1 MRNVPGAQ
9 ITVRCDC
16 GQMRYLAYGEEW
28 VCEQCGRR
36 WNTSQIPADEYWG
49 IMREM
54 RRYRLNVM
62 GFAVVVAVSAIVL
75 GLTLGVQFFFLMPL
89 VLGFWFLFYMPRW
102 RQKVRARARS
112 LPTWKL
118 HPE

>member
-1 MRNVPGAQ
+1 MRGAL

-16 GQMRYLAYGEEW
+16 GQTRHLAYGDEW
-28 VCEQCGRR
+28 LCENCGRR
-36 WNTSQIPADEYWG
+36 WNTSQIPSEEYWG

-54 RRYRLNVM
+54 RRYRLTVM
-62 GFAVVVAVSAIVL
+62 GVAGGVAVVGITL
-75 GLTLGVQFFFLMPL
+75 GSLLGVQFFFLMPL

-102 RQKVRARARS
+102 RQKVRRRARS